1 MLTPDRKGPYWEMW
15 KLEVCFCL
23 QLAAGL
29 QRCCNPFMHQY
40 WLQCCK
46 CSKKWID
53 QEGPGSQTWV
63 PCVKGFKCCHEGGPA
78 QFCRQCAAK
87 VSLAN
92 ERVAGKTETGRAS
105 HCWMSWLLLSDSH
118 VHPNTCCWWCVHICC
133 RKSTRG
139 RSTMR
144 SLQSGRL
151 RSFLCMTDTCWHIL
165 QCLVPVH
172 IV

>member
-53 QEGPGSQTWV
+53 QEGPGSHTGYPGSKASTV
-63 PCVKGFKCCHEGGPA
+63 AMREA
-78 QFCRQCAAK
+78 QP
-87 VSLAN
+87 SS
-92 ERVAGKTETGRAS
+92 AGS
-105 HCWMSWLLLSDSH
+105 VLL
-118 VHPNTCCWWCVHICC
+118 
-133 RKSTRG
+133 R
-139 RSTMR
+139 
-144 SLQSGRL
+144 
-151 RSFLCMTDTCWHIL
+151 
-165 QCLVPVH
+165 
-172 IV
+172 